1 MELKWL
7 SADLAEVKGAPNQV
21 TAFEFAKKE
30 TGKTP
35 SLIVHVALSVYQV
48 QF

>member
-1 MELKWL
+1 MEFKWL

-21 TAFEFAKKE
+21 KAFEFAKDQA
-30 TGKTP
+30 GRTP
-35 SLIVHVALSVYQV
+35 SNVLHVALSIYQI

>member
-7 SADLAEVKGAPNQV
+7 SADLAEVKGAPDRV
-21 TAFEFAKKE
+21 TAFEFAKRE
-30 TGKTP
+30 AGKTP
-35 SLIVHVALSVYQV
+35 SLVVHVALTVYQV